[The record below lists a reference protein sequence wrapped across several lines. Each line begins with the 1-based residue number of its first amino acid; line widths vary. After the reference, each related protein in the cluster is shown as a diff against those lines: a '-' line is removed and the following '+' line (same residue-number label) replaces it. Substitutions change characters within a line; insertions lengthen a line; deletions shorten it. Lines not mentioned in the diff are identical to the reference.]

1 MATEEEI
8 STLKRKRGGLKAKLT
23 LFKTFVEQTTNKSI
37 LNDVDLIELDQRINR
52 IDPLL
57 EDFDRVQEALEFATN
72 NHEEQLA
79 ERASF
84 ESSFFA
90 VTSIAKGLLSKARAS
105 ITSGENNVA
114 SDNVS
119 VRSVGNI
126 QIGSTLR
133 TIFNFYSVAIQT
145 EQIVFGEDIEKM
157 FHQVHI
163 TKRDRCAQL
172 FLLRGMEENR
182 NPDVNFMEA
191 VVFGAISSPSA
202 AQFVKNKNAA
212 PFDII
217 TQQ

>member
-23 LFKTFVEQTTNKSI
+23 LFKTFVEQTTNKFIS
-37 LNDVDLIELDQRINR
+37 NDVDLIELDQRINR

-79 ERASF
+79 ERESF
-84 ESSFFA
+84 EPSFSA

-126 QIGSTLR
+126 RIGNTLPHVPVKLP
-133 TIFNFYSVAIQT
+133 IIALPNFGGDYET
-145 EQIVFGEDIEKM
+145 
-157 FHQVHI
+157 
-163 TKRDRCAQL
+163 
-172 FLLRGMEENR
+172 
-182 NPDVNFMEA
+182 
-191 VVFGAISSPSA
+191 
-202 AQFVKNKNAA
+202 
-212 PFDII
+212 
-217 TQQ
+217 

>member
-8 STLKRKRGGLKAKLT
+8 STLKRKRCGLKAKLT
-23 LFKTFVEQTTNKSI
+23 LFKTFVEQTTNKSV

-57 EDFDRVQEALEFATN
+57 EDFDRVQEALEFTTN

-79 ERASF
+79 ERESF

-90 VTSIAKGLLSKARAS
+90 VTAIAKGLLSKARAS

-126 QIGSTLR
+126 QIVKMKKCESTPNESSSPETDDNIILR
-133 TIFNFYSVAIQT
+133 KQGFCRLR
-145 EQIVFGEDIEKM
+145 GIEKY
-157 FHQVHI
+157 I
-163 TKRDRCAQL
+163 SRIYRA
-172 FLLRGMEENR
+172 
-182 NPDVNFMEA
+182 DVDMLIVA
-191 VVFGAISSPSA
+191 RVLSKK
-202 AQFVKNKNAA
+202 KNKAQNEQSHTVNANILQNLL
-212 PFDII
+212 F
-217 TQQ
+217 